1 MALIQIFVSLF
12 LLISSFAYASSSA
25 NRFIQVINGTQQILE
40 KTLFS
45 TKDSSELKQT
55 EALSKAG
62 FRVSV
67 FKLQSLG
74 RIYSY
79 HPDQDIKEFAT
90 KLRKKSK
97 TIEDLMGRWDM
108 YTTVKKDKEA
118 KKAVE
123 ELFVILK
130 NDNWIK
136 KNSAGEIFQN
146 WQNKIKNMNWPSDES
161 DRDFVIKVLAN
172 QINTT
177 IETDYDMSL
186 LQAGMH
192 EIRRELRWFLIYSL
206 VLDGVIQKSNTGPLR
221 CPLRRLQFKEFVDE
235 KYASLKTDRS
245 IKNFCPISACIYDEI
260 VGAVG
265 VFGEIKDQAE
275 EVVEKNQKMLEDDTN
290 PSPFKEKGE
299 QYYAI
304 LKSTQVLEIA
314 RTQLLE
320 CTK

>member
-1 MALIQIFVSLF
+1 MSI
-12 LLISSFAYASSSA
+12 LLLSSFTFASSSA
-25 NRFIQVINGTQQILE
+25 NRFSQVLNSAQQILE
-40 KTLFS
+40 TTLS
-45 TKDSSELKQT
+45 KTKDDSDLKRT
-55 EALSKAG
+55 ETLSKAG

-79 HPDQDIKEFAT
+79 HPNQEIKEFAT

-97 TIEDLMGRWDM
+97 SIEDLMGRWDM

-118 KKAVE
+118 QKAVDD
-123 ELFVILK
+123 LFAVLK
-130 NDNWIK
+130 EDGWIK

-146 WQNKIKNMNWPSDES
+146 WESKIKNMNWPSDET
-161 DRDFVIKVLAN
+161 DRDFVIKVLAS

-177 IETDYDMSL
+177 LETDYDMSL

-206 VLDGVIQKSNTGPLR
+206 VLDGVIQKSTTGAQS
-221 CPLRRLQFKEFVDE
+221 CPLRKLQFKDYVDD
-235 KYASLKTDRS
+235 KYAALKTDRTV
-245 IKNFCPISACIYDEI
+245 KNFCPISACIYDEI

-265 VFGEIKDQAE
+265 LFGKLKDKAE
-275 EVVEKNQKMLEDDTN
+275 EIVEKNEKMLEDDIN
-290 PSPFKEKGE
+290 PSPIKEKSE
-299 QYYAI
+299 QAYTI

-314 RTQLLE
+314 GKQLTE
-320 CTK
+320 CLH